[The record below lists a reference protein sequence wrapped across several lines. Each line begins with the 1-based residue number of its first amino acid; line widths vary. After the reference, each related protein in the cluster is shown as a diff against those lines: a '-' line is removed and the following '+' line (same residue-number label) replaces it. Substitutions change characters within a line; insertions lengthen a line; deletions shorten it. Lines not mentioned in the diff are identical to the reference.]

1 MIIFQ
6 KKYDIIILF
15 KNRKEILIEIRNF
28 FFIFLISMLLLIIL
42 TWLFTGIFTSEWEW
56 DNNGANAL
64 FVIVMALGLFPS
76 GIISLSFSM
85 NENSYK
91 KQYNYK
97 NSQKLLKNVK
107 VLKKE
112 FEFLEEEQTNKI
124 LTKFYKNNEPLSEI
138 SERLVK

>member
-1 MIIFQ
+1 MNDYI
-6 KKYDIIILF
+6 YVA
-15 KNRKEILIEIRNF
+15 NMIEIRNF
-28 FFIFLISMLLLIIL
+28 FFIFLVSMLLLIIL
-42 TWLFTGIFTSEWEW
+42 TWLFTGIFTDEWEW

-107 VLKKE
+107 ILKKE
-112 FEFLEEEQTNKI
+112 FEFLEEDQTNEI
-124 LTKFYKNNEPLSEI
+124 LTKFYKNNEPLPKI
-138 SERLVK
+138 SGRLVK

>member
-1 MIIFQ
+1 MNDYI
-6 KKYDIIILF
+6 YVA
-15 KNRKEILIEIRNF
+15 NMIEIRNF
-28 FFIFLISMLLLIIL
+28 FFIFLVSMLLLIIL
-42 TWLFTGIFTSEWEW
+42 TWLFTGIFTDEWEW
-56 DNNGANAL
+56 DNNGANAV

-107 VLKKE
+107 ILKKE
-112 FEFLEEEQTNKI
+112 FEFLEEDQTNEI
-124 LTKFYKNNEPLSEI
+124 LTKFYKNNEPLPKI
-138 SERLVK
+138 SERPVK

>member
-1 MIIFQ
+1 
-6 KKYDIIILF
+6 
-15 KNRKEILIEIRNF
+15 
-28 FFIFLISMLLLIIL
+28 
-42 TWLFTGIFTSEWEW
+42 
-56 DNNGANAL
+56 
-64 FVIVMALGLFPS
+64 
-76 GIISLSFSM
+76 M

-112 FEFLEEEQTNKI
+112 FEFLEEDQTNKI

>member
-1 MIIFQ
+1 MNDYI
-6 KKYDIIILF
+6 YVA
-15 KNRKEILIEIRNF
+15 NMIEIRNF
-28 FFIFLISMLLLIIL
+28 FFIFLVSMLLLIIL
-42 TWLFTGIFTSEWEW
+42 TWLFTGIFTDEWEW

-107 VLKKE
+107 ILKKE
-112 FEFLEEEQTNKI
+112 FEFLEEDQTNEI
-124 LTKFYKNNEPLSEI
+124 LTKFYKNNEPLPKI

>member
-1 MIIFQ
+1 MNDYI
-6 KKYDIIILF
+6 YVA
-15 KNRKEILIEIRNF
+15 NMIEIRNF
-28 FFIFLISMLLLIIL
+28 FFIFLVAMLLMITF
-42 TWLFTGIFTSEWEW
+42 TWLLTRFFTGEWEW
-56 DNNGANAL
+56 DNNGANAV

-76 GIISLSFSM
+76 GIISLPFSM

-112 FEFLEEEQTNKI
+112 FEFLEENHTNEI
-124 LTKFYKNNEPLSEI
+124 LAKFYKNNGPLPKI

>member
-1 MIIFQ
+1 MNDYI
-6 KKYDIIILF
+6 YVA
-15 KNRKEILIEIRNF
+15 NMIEIRNF
-28 FFIFLISMLLLIIL
+28 FFIFLVSMLLLIIL
-42 TWLFTGIFTSEWEW
+42 TWLFTGIFTDEWEW

-107 VLKKE
+107 ILKKE
-112 FEFLEEEQTNKI
+112 FEFLEEDQTNEI
-124 LTKFYKNNEPLSEI
+124 LTKFYKSNKPLPRI
-138 SERLVK
+138 AKRVV

>member
-1 MIIFQ
+1 MNDYI
-6 KKYDIIILF
+6 YVA
-15 KNRKEILIEIRNF
+15 NMIEIRNF
-28 FFIFLISMLLLIIL
+28 FFIFLVSMLLLIIL

-56 DNNGANAL
+56 YNNGANAL

-112 FEFLEEEQTNKI
+112 FEFLEEDQTNKI